1 MNVVILL
8 LFINFSF
15 KFAIF
20 SVLIENKL
28 EKVDYI
34 YTYFTFYS
42 LKSQNVNAISNA
54 TVLLNNY
61 EQLTNSKYVR
71 SIVYHLPV
79 MYVLCYHSIK

>member
-1 MNVVILL
+1 MKKLRKVMNVVILL

-34 YTYFTFYS
+34 YTCFTYYS
-42 LKSQNVNAISNA
+42 LKSQNVNANLYYYFYITMNSLH
-54 TVLLNNY
+54 TVN
-61 EQLTNSKYVR
+61 
-71 SIVYHLPV
+71 
-79 MYVLCYHSIK
+79 M